1 MANDKTIWEFLKAK
15 GLNDFGAAGLMGNL
29 YAESGLSPTNLQNTY
44 NNKFCMTDEEYTTSV
59 DRGSYKNFVRDSAG
73 YGLAQWTFWSRK
85 QGLYNYAK
93 AKGTSIGDLT
103 TQLEYLFQELSSGY
117 QSVLSVLK
125 AATSVLQ
132 ASNAV
137 LLQFERPADQSVTTQ
152 NRRAS
157 YGQTYYDKFVGKT
170 QEGGNIGMS
179 NSSLVEYTKI
189 SPNKSSPRKNA
200 IDRISIHC
208 VVGQVSIQSLGS
220 IFSPSSKKASS
231 NYGIGYDGKVGMY
244 VEEKDRSW
252 CTSSSANDNRAVTIE
267 VASDAKD
274 PYAVR
279 DAAYKGLL
287 DLVTDICKR
296 NGKNKLIWFGD
307 KDTTLAYTPK
317 SNEMVLTVHR
327 WFANKSCPGNYLY
340 NLHPQIVAEVNR
352 RLAEGST
359 TTGEED
365 EDMTLDT
372 FKKLMNEYRAEL
384 QDNDAGAWSEEARNW
399 AVSVG
404 LIAGTGKMANGEQ
417 NYAWADML
425 TREQIAMLLYRFAQ
439 MIGKA

>member
-125 AATSVLQ
+125 SATSVLQ